1 MEEVIVHIVGEA
13 TLTGGLAVRAI
24 SLEPIVTRSTEIGL
38 TRKIT
43 RDLYREALAVLNA
56 SDEPVYL
63 NV

>member
-1 MEEVIVHIVGEA
+1 MEEVIVHIVGQA
-13 TLTGGLAVRAI
+13 SVTGGLEVRAI
-24 SLEPIVTRSTEIGL
+24 SLEPILTRATEIGV

-43 RDLYREALAVLNA
+43 RELYHEALAVLNA